1 MSRPVF
7 DVVVQTVWP
16 DGFKSEV
23 RGDAITTTR
32 KTLEALRRA
41 GVSYDQSVPVALRD
55 TTQRVSVRVVPDA
68 TIAAGLATLN
78 IRCAKEGV

>member
-23 RGDAITTTR
+23 RGDAITATR
-32 KTLEALRRA
+32 RTLEALRRA
-41 GVSYDQSVPVALRD
+41 GVYYYRTVPTDLRSATQAVA
-55 TTQRVSVRVVPDA
+55 VRVVPDA
-68 TIAAGLATLN
+68 TVTAGLATLN
-78 IRCAKEGV
+78 ISCAKEDV

>member
-7 DVVVQTVWP
+7 DVVVQTIWP

-41 GVSYDQSVPVALRD
+41 GVSYDQDLPHALRD
-55 TTQRVSVRVVPDA
+55 ATQRAAVLEVPTVRIK
-68 TIAAGLATLN
+68 TGLTTLN
-78 IRCAKEGV
+78 VRCAKEGV

>member
-1 MSRPVF
+1 MGRPVYN
-7 DVVVQTVWP
+7 VVVQTVWP

-55 TTQRVSVRVVPDA
+55 VTQRVAVRVVPDA
-68 TIAAGLATLN
+68 TIAAGLTTLN
-78 IRCAKEGV
+78 VRCAKEDV

>member
-1 MSRPVF
+1 MSRPVYN
-7 DVVVQTVWP
+7 VVVQTVWP

-55 TTQRVSVRVVPDA
+55 TTQRVAVRSTPDA
-68 TIAAGLATLN
+68 TITAGLATLN
-78 IRCAKEGV
+78 VRCAKEGV

>member
-7 DVVVQTVWP
+7 DVIVQTVWP

-23 RGDAITTTR
+23 RGDAITATR

-41 GVSYDQSVPVALRD
+41 GVSYSLDLPYELRNATQSVAVQA
-55 TTQRVSVRVVPDA
+55 VPDA
-68 TIAAGLATLN
+68 TVAAGLATIN

>member
-1 MSRPVF
+1 MSRPVYN
-7 DVVVQTVWP
+7 VVVQTVWP

-41 GVSYDQSVPVALRD
+41 GVYYCQPVPDALRD
-55 TTQRVSVRVVPDA
+55 ATQRVAARYVQEA
-68 TIAAGLATLN
+68 TIEAGLATLN
-78 IRCAKEGV
+78 VRCAKENV

>member
-41 GVSYDQSVPVALRD
+41 GVSYSLDLPYELRNATQSVAVQA
-55 TTQRVSVRVVPDA
+55 VPDA
-68 TIAAGLATLN
+68 AVAAGLATLN
-78 IRCAKEGV
+78 IRCAKEDV

>member
-1 MSRPVF
+1 MSRPVYN
-7 DVVVQTVWP
+7 VVVQTVWP

-41 GVSYDQSVPVALRD
+41 GVSYDLDLPYALRNA
-55 TTQRVSVRVVPDA
+55 TQRVAVLEAPAVRIK
-68 TIAAGLATLN
+68 TGLTTLN
-78 IRCAKEGV
+78 VRCAKEDV

>member
-1 MSRPVF
+1 MSRPVYN
-7 DVVVQTVWP
+7 VIVQTVWP

-41 GVSYDQSVPVALRD
+41 GVSYSLDLPYALRNA
-55 TTQRVSVRVVPDA
+55 TQAVAVRSIPDA
-68 TIAAGLATLN
+68 TVTAGLATLN
-78 IRCAKEGV
+78 VRCVKEGV

>member
-1 MSRPVF
+1 MSRPVYN
-7 DVVVQTVWP
+7 VVVQTVWP

-41 GVSYDQSVPVALRD
+41 GVSYELDLPYALRNA
-55 TTQRVSVRVVPDA
+55 TQAVAVRSVPDA
-68 TIAAGLATLN
+68 TITAGLATLN
-78 IRCAKEGV
+78 VRCAKEDV

>member
-41 GVSYDQSVPVALRD
+41 GVSYGPDLPYELRNATQGVA
-55 TTQRVSVRVVPDA
+55 VRSVPDA
-68 TIAAGLATLN
+68 TVTAGVATLN
-78 IRCAKEGV
+78 IRCAKEDI

>member
-7 DVVVQTVWP
+7 DVVVQIVWP

-32 KTLEALRRA
+32 RTLEAMRRA
-41 GVSYDQSVPVALRD
+41 GVYYYQPVPAALRD
-55 TTQRVSVRVVPDA
+55 ATQAVAVRSVPYA
-68 TIAAGLATLN
+68 TITAGLATLN
-78 IRCAKEGV
+78 IRCAKEDV

>member
-1 MSRPVF
+1 MSRPVYN
-7 DVVVQTVWP
+7 VVVQTVWP

-41 GVSYDQSVPVALRD
+41 GVPYDQSVPVALRD
-55 TTQRVSVRVVPDA
+55 ATQRVAVLEVPTVRIK
-68 TIAAGLATLN
+68 TGLTTLN
-78 IRCAKEGV
+78 IRCAKEDV

>member
-1 MSRPVF
+1 MSRPVYN
-7 DVVVQTVWP
+7 VVVQTVWP

-41 GVSYDQSVPVALRD
+41 GVSYHQSVPAALRD
-55 TTQRVSVRVVPDA
+55 TTQRVAVLVVPDA
-68 TIAAGLATLN
+68 TITAGLATLN
-78 IRCAKEGV
+78 IRCIKGDV

>member
-1 MSRPVF
+1 MSRPVYN
-7 DVVVQTVWP
+7 VVVQTVWP

-55 TTQRVSVRVVPDA
+55 ATQRVAVRSVPDA
-68 TIAAGLATLN
+68 AVTAGLATLN
-78 IRCAKEGV
+78 VRCAKEDV

>member
-1 MSRPVF
+1 MSRPVYN
-7 DVVVQTVWP
+7 VVVQTVWP

-55 TTQRVSVRVVPDA
+55 ATQRVAARYILEA
-68 TIAAGLATLN
+68 TIEAGLATLN
-78 IRCAKEGV
+78 VRCAKEGV

>member
-1 MSRPVF
+1 MSRPVYN
-7 DVVVQTVWP
+7 VVVQTVWP

-41 GVSYDQSVPVALRD
+41 GVYYHQPVPAALRD
-55 TTQRVSVRVVPDA
+55 ATQAVAVRSIPDA
-68 TIAAGLATLN
+68 TISAGLATLN
-78 IRCAKEGV
+78 VRCAKEGV

>member
-1 MSRPVF
+1 MSRPVYN
-7 DVVVQTVWP
+7 VVVQTVWP

-41 GVSYDQSVPVALRD
+41 GVYYHQPVPAALRD
-55 TTQRVSVRVVPDA
+55 ATQRVAVREIPTA
-68 TIAAGLATLN
+68 TIEAGLAILN

>member
-1 MSRPVF
+1 MSRPVYN
-7 DVVVQTVWP
+7 VVVQTVWP

-41 GVSYDQSVPVALRD
+41 GVYYYQPVPAALRD
-55 TTQRVSVRVVPDA
+55 ATQRVAARYVQEA
-68 TIAAGLATLN
+68 TIEAGLATLN